1 MYRLIG
7 CEMVEP
13 SMLAGRARNVA
24 GRGREVRGPDQTRE
38 CGRDPAGIPPWD
50 TVVGDVL
57 VTTRAETE
65 EEEEC

>member
-1 MYRLIG
+1 
-7 CEMVEP
+7 
-13 SMLAGRARNVA
+13 MLAGRARNVA